1 MGDLRRQLPLIPP
14 GSYSFHP
21 VERAPREERE
31 KTFRA
36 NIVNLGP
43 LQHTSNPAHPS
54 CTDAMKDSDKTEGS
68 MPPGRLRA
76 RRLRLAGALILIVGL
91 TAAGTVYWLGTR
103 APDLPD
109 DPSMIGFD
117 RAAKRQIGILYG
129 RFGEF
134 TEDLT
139 EYLKR
144 PGVQASI
151 IILVSAGVAFGCFRF
166 AHLLEYE
173 NEF

>member
-1 MGDLRRQLPLIPP
+1 M
-14 GSYSFHP
+14 
-21 VERAPREERE
+21 RENDKKEDS
-31 KTFRA
+31 T
-36 NIVNLGP
+36 
-43 LQHTSNPAHPS
+43 PA
-54 CTDAMKDSDKTEGS
+54 
-68 MPPGRLRA
+68 GRLRA
-76 RRLRLAGALILIVGL
+76 RRLRLVGAVILIVGL
-91 TAAGTVYWLGTR
+91 VAAGTVYWLGNR
-103 APDLPD
+103 ERDLPD

-134 TEDLT
+134 TDDLA

-151 IILVSAGVAFGCFRF
+151 IVMVSAGVALGCFRF
-166 AHLLEYE
+166 AHLLEYD